1 MCFCIC
7 DKYNSLE
14 KQTKQPQQ
22 TEKNLVKF
30 RLILLHKELYLTSF
44 KQVKWVFFFQV
55 ERGEICFG
63 IKDGGSLN
71 FSKINC
77 AQLLPYVCWENHGE
91 YDTETHNIM
100 QYIHVSLKERNKIIC
115 INEQIFLSLILIT
128 IQLSYIHIDTLIRLI
143 DE

>member
-7 DKYNSLE
+7 DKYSSLE

-30 RLILLHKELYLTSF
+30 RLILLHKELYF
-44 KQVKWVFFFQV
+44 KQFKWVLFFQV

-77 AQLLPYVCWENHGE
+77 AQLLPYVCWENHGR
-91 YDTETHNIM
+91 YDIETHNIM